1 MLQNIFIST
10 KIRKYHSPIINF
22 NIKATIKRDSLLIPL
37 PDHSVLTSNDIK
49 LLIQSYFIN
58 KYKNSPAIQFNINDT
73 LYYTNTSINAT
84 INNHINSISN
94 LNFNNNIPTK
104 TLDEAMDLD
113 TVSTPNISTEIIPR
127 SKIYIFSINNFNT
140 FKLII
145 QNIKNLTNQY
155 I

>member
-1 MLQNIFIST
+1 MLQNIFISI

>member
-127 SKIYIFSINNFNT
+127 SKIIRFIKYKIN
-140 FKLII
+140 L
-145 QNIKNLTNQY
+145 
-155 I
+155 

>member
-1 MLQNIFIST
+1 MIQNIFIST

-127 SKIYIFSINNFNT
+127 SKIIRFIKYKIN
-140 FKLII
+140 L
-145 QNIKNLTNQY
+145 
-155 I
+155 